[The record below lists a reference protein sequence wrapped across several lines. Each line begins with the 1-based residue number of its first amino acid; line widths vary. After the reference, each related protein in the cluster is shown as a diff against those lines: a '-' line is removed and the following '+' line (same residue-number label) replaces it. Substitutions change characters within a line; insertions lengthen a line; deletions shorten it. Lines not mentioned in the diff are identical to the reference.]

1 MTKTVTAAYSTTAAA
16 RNALEELLADG
27 IEREKIFLDTTRAEL
42 KVMIPDTIEPEITEI
57 LNRHQPTTVH

>member
-1 MTKTVTAAYSTTAAA
+1 MTKTVTATFSNSDAA
-16 RNALEELLADG
+16 RNAMDELLADG
-27 IEREKIFLDTTRAEL
+27 IDREKLFLDKGRAEL